1 MSMFELT
8 SDYQRLLMMLED
20 AEDAD
25 DETMQEVIK
34 DTLDLLE
41 GDIEAKADQIAYII
55 RELDGDEEILNKEEQ
70 RIKAKRESIV
80 RNRQR
85 LKENLMEAMRLT
97 GKEKFKTKLNSFGI
111 RKAGGKQPLVIDFE
125 NPADI
130 PEDYRKVVKYGADN
144 EKIREDLDK
153 GIELKW
159 ARYAERTEYLSIR

>member
-1 MSMFELT
+1 MSNIFELT
-8 SDYQRLLMMLED
+8 DDYRQLLAMMED
-20 AEDAD
+20 PEIDEQAIAD
-25 DETMQEVIK
+25 TMEGIEMEIEQKADNYAWLIRS
-34 DTLDLLE
+34 LE
-41 GDIEAKADQIAYII
+41 GS
-55 RELDGDEEILNKEEQ
+55 REIVHKEVARLQALD
-70 RIKAKRESIV
+70 KRYENFIG
-80 RNRQR
+80 R
-85 LKENLMEAMRLT
+85 LKENLMFCMRST

-144 EKIREDLDK
+144 DKIREALDK